1 MPFQPQLQDDAVWK
15 RRFRAHS
22 LLWASIA
29 RNDPE
34 RGLVC
39 TNKDGAYQ
47 LYSWHVP
54 NGQLHRLT
62 DSATGVAQGMLSADG
77 QSVYYH
83 QDLYGNEI
91 GHYVRVDF
99 AGGEPTS
106 ITPDLPPYA
115 SFHIAQSRNG
125 AVTGFMAAG
134 QDGFKIYTLADGEP
148 LQTLHH
154 SSQFVFGPFLSA
166 DGEIAIVRT
175 LQASGGALDTRLIAY
190 ARTSQQAI
198 GELDGGPGASI
209 SPGPFSP
216 LEGDPRIAV
225 ANSETGFDRPAIW
238 NVATTEYRKLAVDAI
253 AGNVTVIDWSPDAS
267 RLLLSQLYQA
277 CYRLYVY
284 NLEDDTVSALM
295 HPEGVI
301 TQAFFAP
308 TGEIFAVWQ
317 DSTLPARLI
326 ALDHRTGE
334 QTRTVLGGS
343 EVPAGRKF
351 RSVTFE
357 SSEGGAIQAWLA
369 TPDSSGPYPT
379 IVHVHGG
386 PVDVM
391 TELFS
396 PVAQGWVDHGFAFC
410 SVNYRGSTT
419 FGKAFEKAIWG
430 RLGTCEVVDVVD
442 ACAWLIAEGITDPQ
456 RIVMV
461 GGSYGGYLTLL
472 TAGKRPG
479 LLAGGIA
486 VAAIADWTMMVEDA
500 AETLRSYFQAL
511 LGGSPADRPDAYR
524 DGSPLTYAENVQCP
538 LLIIQGR
545 NDTRCPPRQM
555 EVYFE
560 RLQAL
565 GKDVE
570 IEWFDA
576 GHGLLVQEQQIENF
590 ARMLQFVHRVLA
602 RASG

>member
-1 MPFQPQLQDDAVWK
+1 MLQPQLQEDASWK
-15 RRFRAHS
+15 RRFRADS
-22 LLWASIA
+22 LLWATFA
-29 RNDPE
+29 RNHPE

-39 TNKDGAYQ
+39 TNKDGVYQ
-47 LYSWHVP
+47 LYAWKVP
-54 NGQLHRLT
+54 GGQLHRLT
-62 DSATGVAQGMLSADG
+62 DSATGVVQGMLSADG

-91 GHYVRVDF
+91 GHYVRLDF
-99 AGGEPTS
+99 AGGEAAS

-125 AVTGFMAAG
+125 AVTGFMTAS
-134 QDGFKIYTLADGEP
+134 QDGFKIHTLAADGP

-154 SSQFVFGPFLSA
+154 SAQPVLGPYLSA
-166 DGEIAIVRT
+166 DGEIAVARV
-175 LQASGGALDTRLIAY
+175 LVASGSLDTRLVAY
-190 ARTSQQAI
+190 ARASGQVI
-198 GELDGGPGASI
+198 GELGGGAGESI

-216 LEGDPRIAV
+216 LEGDPHMAV
-225 ANSETGFDRPAIW
+225 ATSETGFDRPAIW
-238 NVATTEYRKLAVDAI
+238 NIATSSCRKLAVDAI
-253 AGNVTVIDWSPDAS
+253 AGNITVIDWSPDAS

-277 CYRLYVY
+277 RYRLYIY
-284 NLEDDTVSALM
+284 NLKNNTVAPLA

-301 TQAFFAP
+301 SQAFFAP
-308 TGEIFAVWQ
+308 SGEIYAVWQ
-317 DSTLPARLI
+317 DSTLPSRLI

-334 QTRTVLGGS
+334 RRRTVLGGS
-343 EVPAGRKF
+343 EVPAGHKF
-351 RSVTFE
+351 RPITFD
-357 SSEGGAIQAWLA
+357 SSEGGSIQAWLV
-369 TPDSSGPYPT
+369 TPDTGGPYPT
-379 IVHVHGG
+379 IVHAHGG

-396 PVAQGWVDHGFAFC
+396 PVAQGWVDHGFAYC

-430 RLGTCEVVDVVD
+430 QLGTREVTDIAD
-442 ACAWLIAEGITDPQ
+442 ACAWLVTAGIADPG
-456 RIVMV
+456 RLVMV

-472 TAGKRPG
+472 TAGKHPA
-479 LLAGGIA
+479 LLAGGVAI
-486 VAAIADWTMMVEDA
+486 AAIADWTMMVEDA
-500 AETLRSYFQAL
+500 AETLRGYFQTL
-511 LGGSPADRPDAYR
+511 LGGPPAERPDAYR
-524 DGSPLTYAENVQCP
+524 DGSPLTYVDDVQCP

-565 GKDVE
+565 GKDAE

-576 GHGLLVQEQQIENF
+576 GHGLFVREQQIEHF
-590 ARMLQFVHRVLA
+590 ARMLQFVHRALA

>member
-1 MPFQPQLQDDAVWK
+1 MLFYPQLQEDAPWK
-15 RRFRAHS
+15 RRFRADS
-22 LLWASIA
+22 LLWAAIA
-29 RNDPE
+29 QDHAE
-34 RGLVC
+34 HGLVC

-47 LYSWHVP
+47 LYGWHVP
-54 NGQLHRLT
+54 SGQLHRLT
-62 DSATGVAQGMLSADG
+62 GSATGVVQGMLSADG
-77 QSVYYH
+77 RSVYYH

-99 AGGEPTS
+99 AGGEAAS

-125 AVTGFMAAG
+125 SVTGFMAAG
-134 QDGFKIYTLADGEP
+134 QDGFKIYTLAAGEP
-148 LQTLHH
+148 LQTLLH
-154 SSQFVFGPFLSA
+154 SSQLALGPYLSA
-166 DGEIAIVRT
+166 DGEIAVVRV
-175 LQASGGALDTRLIAY
+175 LQASGSLDTRLVAY
-190 ARTSQQAI
+190 ARASQQVMA
-198 GELDGGPGASI
+198 EFGGGTGASI

-216 LEGDPRIAV
+216 LEGDPRMAV

-238 NVATTEYRKLAVDAI
+238 NVVTSECRKLAVEAI
-253 AGNVTVIDWSPDAS
+253 AGNITVVDWSPDAS

-277 CYRLYVY
+277 RYRLYVY
-284 NLEDDTVSALM
+284 NLEEDTVAPLM

-301 TQAFFAP
+301 SQSFFAP
-308 TGEIFAVWQ
+308 SGEIYAVWQ
-317 DSTLPARLI
+317 DSTLPSRLI
-326 ALDHRTGE
+326 ALDQRTGGR
-334 QTRTVLGGS
+334 TRTGLGGS
-343 EVPAGRKF
+343 EVPAGHKF
-351 RSVTFE
+351 WPATFE
-357 SSEGGAIQAWLA
+357 SSEGGVIQAWLA
-369 TPDSSGPYPT
+369 TPDSDGPYPT
-379 IVHVHGG
+379 IVHAHGG

-396 PVAQGWVDHGFAFC
+396 PVAQGWVDHGFAYC

-430 RLGTCEVVDVVD
+430 RLGTCEVNDIAD
-442 ACAWLIAEGITDPQ
+442 ACAWLVAEGIADSQ
-456 RIVMV
+456 RLFMV

-472 TAGKRPG
+472 TAGKRPD
-479 LLAGGIA
+479 LLAGGVA

-500 AETLRSYFQAL
+500 AETLHSYFQAL
-511 LGGSPADRPDAYR
+511 LGGPPAERHEAYR
-524 DGSPLTYAENVQCP
+524 DGSPLTYVEDVQCP

-565 GKDVE
+565 GKDAE

-576 GHGLLVQEQQIENF
+576 GHGLFVREQQIDHF

-602 RASG
+602 RASN